1 MKKIIVIALLSV
13 CFAPTAV
20 AAGKGFYIGAKFGSV
35 NYGYDNVSNNS
46 QAGYGLLGGYVI
58 NDYFAIEAE
67 FNRLGGFDTVDS
79 IIKGKSF
86 GISGVGT
93 LPLNPEFSL
102 FGKLGITSS
111 SLEDSPKPGY
121 LGGVYTHT
129 NTGLNIGFG
138 GQFNVN
144 EAVGI
149 RFGLDGY
156 PVRHT
161 DYSYTSYISSA
172 SMLYIGGIVKF

>member
-1 MKKIIVIALLSV
+1 MKKTVIAALLSAV
-13 CFAPTAV
+13 VATPAV
-20 AAGKGFYIGAKFGSV
+20 AAETGFYLGAKFGSV

-46 QAGYGLLGGYVI
+46 QAGYGLLGGYAV
-58 NDYFAIEAE
+58 NDYFAVEAE

-86 GISGVGT
+86 GISCVGS

-102 FGKLGITSS
+102 YGKMGITSS
-111 SLEDSPKPGY
+111 SLEDSPQPGY
-121 LGGVYTHT
+121 LGGIYTYT

-149 RFGLDGY
+149 RFGYDIY
-156 PVRHT
+156 PVGDAAVT
-161 DYSYTSYISSA
+161 TTSHA
-172 SMLYIGGIVKF
+172 GMLYIGGVFKF